1 MDAQP
6 TRLAYDTV
14 DGLVSLAMGHWMLTD
29 NMYLEGSGR
38 IRRSQIRVK
47 IRSESDR
54 PNYETQRYVIC
65 ESLVQHTFYVLR
77 PELTHVLGMVTD
89 LLWADQTLLRDWVVT
104 KVGFGLVQTHAARH
118 GRARWDL
125 PLRSGEIYSGP
136 LV

>member
-1 MDAQP
+1 MDF
-6 TRLAYDTV
+6 
-14 DGLVSLAMGHWMLTD
+14 
-29 NMYLEGSGR
+29 EGSGR
-38 IRRSQIRVK
+38 IRRSRIRVE

-77 PELTHVLGMVTD
+77 PELAHVLGMVTD
-89 LLWADQTLLRDWVVT
+89 LLWADQKLLRDWVLT
-104 KVGFGLVQTHAARH
+104 KVGFRLVQTRATRH
-118 GRARWDL
+118 GRARWDF

>member
-1 MDAQP
+1 MD
-6 TRLAYDTV
+6 
-14 DGLVSLAMGHWMLTD
+14 
-29 NMYLEGSGR
+29 LEGSGR
-38 IRRSQIRVK
+38 IRRSRIRVE

-89 LLWADQTLLRDWVVT
+89 LLWADQTLLHVWVVT
-104 KVGFGLVQTHAARH
+104 RVGFRLVQTHPARH

-125 PLRSGEIYSGP
+125 PL
-136 LV
+136 

>member
-1 MDAQP
+1 MD
-6 TRLAYDTV
+6 
-14 DGLVSLAMGHWMLTD
+14 
-29 NMYLEGSGR
+29 LESSGR
-38 IRRSQIRVK
+38 IQHSLIRVE

-54 PNYETQRYVIC
+54 PNYETQQYVIC

-77 PELTHVLGMVTD
+77 PELAHVLGMVTD

-104 KVGFGLVQTHAARH
+104 KVGFRLVQTHVARH
-118 GRARWDL
+118 GRSRWDL

>member
-1 MDAQP
+1 MD
-6 TRLAYDTV
+6 
-14 DGLVSLAMGHWMLTD
+14 S
-29 NMYLEGSGR
+29 EGSGR
-38 IRRSQIRVK
+38 IRHSRILVE

-77 PELTHVLGMVTD
+77 PELVHVLGMVTD
-89 LLWADQTLLRDWVVT
+89 LLWADETLLHNWVVI

-125 PLRSGEIYSGP
+125 PFRSGEIYSGP

>member
-1 MDAQP
+1 MD
-6 TRLAYDTV
+6 
-14 DGLVSLAMGHWMLTD
+14 S
-29 NMYLEGSGR
+29 EGSGR
-38 IRRSQIRVK
+38 IRRSRIRVE

-77 PELTHVLGMVTD
+77 PELTHVFEMVTD

-104 KVGFGLVQTHAARH
+104 KVGFGLVQTHVARR

>member
-1 MDAQP
+1 MD
-6 TRLAYDTV
+6 
-14 DGLVSLAMGHWMLTD
+14 
-29 NMYLEGSGR
+29 LERSGR
-38 IRRSQIRVK
+38 IRRSRIRVE

-89 LLWADQTLLRDWVVT
+89 LLWADQTLFHNWVVT
-104 KVGFGLVQTHAARH
+104 KVGFRLVQTHAARH

>member
-1 MDAQP
+1 MD
-6 TRLAYDTV
+6 
-14 DGLVSLAMGHWMLTD
+14 
-29 NMYLEGSGR
+29 LEGSGR
-38 IRRSQIRVK
+38 IRRSRIRVE

-77 PELTHVLGMVTD
+77 PELTHALKMVTN
-89 LLWADQTLLRDWVVT
+89 LLCANQTLLRDWVVT
-104 KVGFGLVQTHAARH
+104 KVGFGLVQTHAASY

>member
-1 MDAQP
+1 MD
-6 TRLAYDTV
+6 
-14 DGLVSLAMGHWMLTD
+14 
-29 NMYLEGSGR
+29 LERSGR
-38 IRRSQIRVK
+38 ILRSWIQVE

-54 PNYETQRYVIC
+54 PNNETQRYVIC

-77 PELTHVLGMVTD
+77 PKLAHVLGMVID
-89 LLWADQTLLRDWVVT
+89 LLWTDQTLLRDWVVT